1 MARSHHPR
9 ADEIVEQLMDVVVGL
24 KRRAH
29 SDYAGQAL
37 PYPQHAVLKRL
48 EKASSA
54 TTADLARAEL
64 ITPQAM
70 GGLVAALEAAGHVAR
85 RADPEDA
92 RRRLVTLT
100 PAGRKVLAAN
110 RAARHRWLASLVA
123 EQFDADEQRTL
134 VTALTLLG
142 KLLPP
147 RES

>member
-1 MARSHHPR
+1 MPRSHPT

-24 KRRAH
+24 KRRART
-29 SDYAGQAL
+29 DYAGQTL

-48 EKASSA
+48 EKGGSA

-70 GGLVAALEAAGHVAR
+70 GGLVAMLEGEGYLAR
-85 RADPEDA
+85 RDDREDA

-123 EQFDADEQRTL
+123 ENFDGDEQRTL
-134 VTALTLLG
+134 ARALTLLK
-142 KLLPP
+142 KLFPP
-147 RES
+147 RGS